1 MRAEHLEHFERFSDR
16 KLPGEFAVSQFLE
29 PRERGKE
36 LIIVFTLLLQVARDL
51 NRFGADPGGNEG

>member
-51 NRFGADPGGNEG
+51 NRLGADPGGNEG